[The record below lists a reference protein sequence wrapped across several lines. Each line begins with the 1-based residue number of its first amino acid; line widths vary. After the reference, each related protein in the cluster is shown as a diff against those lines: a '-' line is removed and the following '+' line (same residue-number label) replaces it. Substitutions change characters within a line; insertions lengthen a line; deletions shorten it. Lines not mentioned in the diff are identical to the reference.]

1 MKENSD
7 STIGRPKHHIQ
18 IRRPRRDVGAAGLKA
33 AVQSMECFD
42 ILY

>member
-7 STIGRPKHHIQ
+7 STIGR
-18 IRRPRRDVGAAGLKA
+18 GGGGMKA